1 MQHDILVVVLSLFI
15 DESYKRD
22 HYYLAGVLV
31 DDKQKE
37 KLNSD
42 LDEFANKL
50 QKRNQWSKPP
60 EFHGHRLMNALDD
73 WTSLQDH
80 IGARIA
86 IYQKVMQI
94 V

>member
-50 QKRNQWSKPP
+50 QKRNQW
-60 EFHGHRLMNALDD
+60 
-73 WTSLQDH
+73 
-80 IGARIA
+80 
-86 IYQKVMQI
+86 
-94 V
+94 

>member
-42 LDEFANKL
+42 LDEFANKTTKNAISGQNHL
-50 QKRNQWSKPP
+50 K
-60 EFHGHRLMNALDD
+60 FHGHRLMNALDD

-86 IYQKVMQI
+86 IYRK
-94 V
+94 